1 MIDARVNDKLNSN
14 EEENDDPL
22 NECRAP
28 VCETCLDS
36 IIPNYPAVNAQVKR
50 SIRGPSERY
59 SIV

>member
-1 MIDARVNDKLNSN
+1 MIDARENNKLNSN

-22 NECRAP
+22 NEYRAP
-28 VCETCLDS
+28 VCETYLDS
-36 IIPNYPAVNAQVKR
+36 IKPNYPAVKH